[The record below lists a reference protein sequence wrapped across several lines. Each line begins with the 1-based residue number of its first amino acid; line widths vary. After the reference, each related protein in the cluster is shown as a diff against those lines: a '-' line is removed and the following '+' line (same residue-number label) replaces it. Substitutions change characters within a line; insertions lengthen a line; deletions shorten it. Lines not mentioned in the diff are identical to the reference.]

1 MNRCTNRCTS
11 VRQPPAPVHTRL
23 WPLALALALT
33 LGGTTLGVQAQK
45 ANTAVKVA
53 AADTEPLTR
62 TQVKMER
69 DEFLKT
75 HRWDEPTDMW
85 MLRAGVEPPA
95 GVMSRADVKAARDT
109 YLSNNRWDEARGGW
123 VPLKSA
129 PRVIS
134 NLSRE
139 QVRLETR
146 QFLRT
151 HRWDEA
157 TSVWVE
163 KTPARPM
170 RPAR

>member
-1 MNRCTNRCTS
+1 MNRCTT
-11 VRQPPAPVHTRL
+11 VRLPLAPAHTRL

-45 ANTAVKVA
+45 ADKPVKVA

-62 TQVKMER
+62 QQVKMER

-95 GVMSRADVKAARDT
+95 GVMARSEVKAARDAF
-109 YLSNNRWDEARGGW
+109 LSNNRWDESRGGW
-123 VPLKSA
+123 VPLKTA

-157 TSVWVE
+157 TSVWTE
-163 KTPARPM
+163 KAPAPAM
-170 RPAR
+170 RSGK